1 MENAKARVMQNVFS
15 RVNLYSMDVTIE
27 KEDILIAALVSL
39 SGRKVLSQIL
49 SDSQKLLR
57 PTFLFRL
64 IVKAPVTL
72 TLITDRH

>member
-72 TLITDRH
+72 TLITD

>member
-39 SGRKVLSQIL
+39 SGRKVLSQI

-57 PTFLFRL
+57 PTFFFRL

-72 TLITDRH
+72 TLITD